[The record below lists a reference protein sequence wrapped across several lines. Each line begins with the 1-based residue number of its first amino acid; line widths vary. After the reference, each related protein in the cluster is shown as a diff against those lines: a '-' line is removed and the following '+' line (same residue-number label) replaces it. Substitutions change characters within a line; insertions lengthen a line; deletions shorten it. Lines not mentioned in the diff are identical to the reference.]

1 MSLNFLPPNV
11 WEAVL
16 DQLAESVLITDS
28 KGRILY
34 VNEAFE
40 HLTGYRREE
49 VLGKNP
55 RFLKSG
61 YHTKDFYRQFW
72 KQVLAGMPYR
82 GYFVNRRKDGSL
94 YTEEKIVTPVRNS
107 SGEVAYLVAT
117 SRDVTEEMAFRAKLE
132 HLATYDPL
140 TQLLNRRAFIEK
152 VEGELISVNEGRA
165 LAYIDLDRFKMVND
179 LLGHQVGD
187 SILAELGRRLQAAL
201 PQAIVGRMGGD
212 EFAAWYPA
220 AAESEAKAKGKFLL
234 DAINMEIHVQGQPVH
249 LEGSMGVALFP
260 DHGATLT
267 ELLRR
272 ADLAMYR
279 AKLFRL
285 PEPEVFTPDLEGLT
299 PKALSYEAALH
310 RALAAGDAQL
320 VFQSL
325 LDLKEET
332 LTHAEALFRIPS
344 PEGLINPLVHLDLSR
359 RSVNEALD
367 RFVINQARSLQ
378 GKYPQLTL
386 WLNITPWS
394 LSDPAFLALLY
405 QEVERGLQTDRVI
418 LEISEQLVQPQLSR
432 IAPALW
438 RLRNLGIRLAL
449 DDFGAGQISLTYLKS
464 LPINF
469 LKISREFFW
478 AHRGSNRTPAPVLRH
493 IVEMA
498 HELGLSVVLEGVET
512 EEDLNLARALDVD
525 LVQGYFVHTP
535 DTSPRVGLNQG
546 GQPV

>member
-1 MSLNFLPPNV
+1 MSLNVLPLEV
-11 WEAVL
+11 LEAVL

-28 KGRILY
+28 AGRILY

-40 HLTGYRREE
+40 QLTGYRREE

-55 RFLKSG
+55 KLLKSG
-61 YHTKDFYRQFW
+61 YHTKEFYRQFW
-72 KQVLAGMPYR
+72 QQILAGIPYR

-220 AAESEAKAKGKFLL
+220 AAESEAKAKGKLLL

-260 DHGATLT
+260 DHGATLS

-405 QEVERGLQTDRVI
+405 QEVERGLQTDRVRSCQD
-418 LEISEQLVQPQLSR
+418 LCVSVCVRGAYLSR
-432 IAPALW
+432 SIPSNTSCTSAKPFNLRSAHLPSCRSDSRYKSLYTASPLGNLW
-438 RLRNLGIRLAL
+438 SRTFVPRLTSRINRSIRL
-449 DDFGAGQISLTYLKS
+449 
-464 LPINF
+464 
-469 LKISREFFW
+469 
-478 AHRGSNRTPAPVLRH
+478 VLR
-493 IVEMA
+493 
-498 HELGLSVVLEGVET
+498 
-512 EEDLNLARALDVD
+512 R
-525 LVQGYFVHTP
+525 
-535 DTSPRVGLNQG
+535 
-546 GQPV
+546 